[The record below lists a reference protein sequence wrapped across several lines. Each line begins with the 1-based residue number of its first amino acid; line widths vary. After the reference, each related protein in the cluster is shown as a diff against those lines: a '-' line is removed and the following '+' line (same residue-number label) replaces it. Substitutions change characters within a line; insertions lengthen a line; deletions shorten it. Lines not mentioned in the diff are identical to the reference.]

1 MPSNQ
6 QPPVFQYD
14 TGNWRRRFIGC
25 TVFSLVFGFM
35 FGVFQL
41 LSTLF
46 TWPIPPQTLVILG
59 FGALISLPLGLSEV
73 PRLAGLTRI
82 PSHPSLVRG
91 LRYSIFSIFVFA
103 LLLPQMRPWIG
114 VLIMALG
121 VACDF
126 IFIAGVIC
134 LWMYRPRSLSKRS

>member
-6 QPPVFQYD
+6 QHSIFQYD
-14 TGNWRRRFIGC
+14 TANWRRRFIGC

-46 TWPIPPQTLVILG
+46 TWPIPPQTLVTLG
-59 FGALISLPLGLSEV
+59 IGALISLPLGISEV
-73 PRLAGLTRI
+73 PRLAGLTHI
-82 PSHPSLVRG
+82 PSNPKLVRG
-91 LRYSIFSIFVFA
+91 LRYSVVSIFVFA

-114 VLIMALG
+114 VLILAFG

-126 IFIAGVIC
+126 IFIASVIC
-134 LWMYRPRSLSKRS
+134 LWIYRPRSASKAS